1 LLETVGLQAAVALQ
15 NASLYEET
23 RRRMEEMESLYGIST
38 ALSQNLDLESVMK
51 NLLENCRQVLPIDA
65 FYVALYDEESHMVSH
80 PLFWDKGK
88 FVTTAVR
95 DIRLTPGLS
104 GEVILSRKTL
114 QLPDVLNPDTREKYQ
129 IIHLGGKPTRC
140 YVGVPMITHD
150 RIIGVI
156 SMQTYEPDS
165 YTSEQI
171 RLLEMIAHQAA
182 VAIENSRLYRHAQEE
197 LALRRVTQRSLE
209 KEKETL
215 QVQLTQVEALQDELR
230 EQAIHDPLT
239 GLYNRRYL
247 DEMLNGLLNYA
258 RIYDKPI
265 CVIMMDIDHFK
276 KFNDTHSHLA
286 GDQLLQS
293 LADLLRSHTRPT
305 DITCRY
311 GGEEFIL
318 VLPDTNLEI
327 AGRRAEELRKAFEVM
342 VINFQGKNLQAT
354 ISMGIAS
361 FPEHGNTVEEL
372 TMQADQALYAAKTA
386 GRNRVV
392 IWRK

>member
-1 LLETVGLQAAVALQ
+1 
-15 NASLYEET
+15 
-23 RRRMEEMESLYGIST
+23 
-38 ALSQNLDLESVMK
+38 
-51 NLLENCRQVLPIDA
+51 
-65 FYVALYDEESHMVSH
+65 MVSH

-114 QLPDVLNPDTREKYQ
+114 HLPDVLDPDTREKYQ
-129 IIHLGGKPTRC
+129 IIHLGGKPSRC
-140 YVGVPMITHD
+140 YVGVPMITHN
-150 RIIGVI
+150 RIIGVL

-165 YTSEQI
+165 YTHEQI

-182 VAIENSRLYRHAQEE
+182 AAIENSRLYRHAQEE

-209 KEKETL
+209 KEKETI
-215 QVQLTQVEALQDELR
+215 QVQLTQVEAQQDKLR
-230 EQAIHDPLT
+230 EQAIRDPLT
-239 GLYNRRYL
+239 RLYNRRYL
-247 DEMLNGLLNYA
+247 DEMLNELLNYA
-258 RIYDKPI
+258 RTYERPI
-265 CVIMMDIDHFK
+265 CVIMMDLDHFK

-286 GDQLLQS
+286 GDQLLQA

-327 AGRRAEELRKAFEVM
+327 AGRRAEELRKAFEAM
-342 VINFQGKNLQAT
+342 VINFQERNLQAT
-354 ISMGIAS
+354 ISMGIAC
-361 FPEHGNTVEEL
+361 FPEHGNTAEQL

-386 GRNRVV
+386 GRNKVV
-392 IWRK
+392 IWKE